1 VPPPTPL
8 HLALEPLLPTRTP
21 NGGGWFEYGFHLR
34 LPDGP
39 RIDRADPLLAAY
51 GARVVTVAI
60 HADDDE
66 PLQDAGF
73 DPGSIVRLVPD
84 TGDDGDAEVG
94 VWDADELRLGGSLID
109 RAAEIVTAAVDCGLE
124 QTAIVLTEDRAA
136 DDDRRNGLD
145 LVVFHA
151 GFVEIDVSAAASF
164 ERPARRSRPRL
175 VLVADGRGDVRWW
188 DPSASTGPIAADA
201 LPMSAEL
208 RRDLEGLRASYE
220 ELADSAGE
228 ARGFD
233 RIDMSIERYSL
244 NERATALWKRARTEL
259 GRRFAIGFLGAGMER
274 PVWSPSELSD
284 DDEDDDGIPF

>member
-1 VPPPTPL
+1 MTAPVPL
-8 HLALEPLLPTRTP
+8 HLALDPLLPTRTP
-21 NGGGWFEYGFHLR
+21 SAGGWFEYGFHLR

-66 PLQDAGF
+66 PLQHAVF
-73 DPGSIVRLVPD
+73 DPGSVVRLVPEA
-84 TGDDGDAEVG
+84 GDDGDAEVG

-124 QTAIVLTEDRAA
+124 QAAIVLTEDRSA

-145 LVVFHA
+145 LVVFHP
-151 GFVEIDVSAAASF
+151 GFVEIDASVAERF

-208 RRDLEGLRASYE
+208 RRDLQGLRASYE
-220 ELADSAGE
+220 ELADGAGE

-274 PVWSPSELSD
+274 PVWSPSELN